1 MPAQY
6 DRRVPLVATPE
17 FLEAYQRLD
26 HSGLERVDSAI
37 VRLASDPSS
46 AWARQNGVRGEQG
59 SAWLIIVR
67 CQTNDWALYWDQPD
81 PDGPV
86 RLLLL
91 LSRQVV
97 GLVAARS
104 SPRGR

>member
-1 MPAQY
+1 
-6 DRRVPLVATPE
+6 VPFVATPE

-26 HSGLERVDSAI
+26 HSALERVDGAI
-37 VRLASDPSS
+37 VRLAGDPSS
-46 AWARQNGVRGEQG
+46 AWARQNRVMGKQG

-67 CQTNDWALYWDQPD
+67 CRTNDCALHWDQPD

-91 LSRQVV
+91 LSR
-97 GLVAARS
+97 
-104 SPRGR
+104 